1 MLGYCPGTAVGDAGE
16 GRWDAIWGGVLGMLV
31 GAGVFSEVY
40 PLIKNNLLKFG
51 DIGKLTVPWVVGVNH
66 WVIIAIVWCPF
77 QSFNKVLFR
86 ILQCLTGSGSFPWGL
101 SMTPMERS

>member
-1 MLGYCPGTAVGDAGE
+1 MLGYYPGTAVGAAGE
-16 GRWDAIWGGVLGMLV
+16 RRWDALWGGVLGMLV
-31 GAGVFSEVY
+31 GVGIFSEVY
-40 PLIKNNLLKFG
+40 PLIKDNLLNFG
-51 DIGKLTVPWVVGVNH
+51 DIGKLTIPGVVGVNH
-66 WVIIAIVWCPF
+66 WIIIAIVCYPF